1 VWVGADGRAERK
13 IAAIGVRLSRFV
25 ALHGFAL
32 NVAPD
37 LSHFG
42 LIVPCG
48 LARPVTSLAA
58 ELGPRA
64 PSIASVKQRAAE
76 WFAREVDRRIR
87 ESAVE

>member
-1 VWVGADGRAERK
+1 M
-13 IAAIGVRLSRFV
+13 RLSRFV

-76 WFAREVDRRIR
+76 WFAREVDRRCRTLFGRIQSR
-87 ESAVE
+87 GNGRGLFLSA